1 MTHTDK
7 TSTSTLTLTARKT
20 LPAVLTTFAI
30 WGFLLVLM
38 AY

>member
-7 TSTSTLTLTARKT
+7 TSTLTARKT

-38 AY
+38 AS